1 MPELPEVE
9 TIVRDLRPHLVGA
22 TVAAVEVGHPSV
34 VRHPGLAEFLRALP
48 GRRIERCQRRA
59 KFIALR
65 LDGPGSLFV
74 HLGMS
79 GTLTLDRPE
88 VPARP
93 HTHVRLRLGSGA
105 ELRYVDPRRFGR
117 LMLGTPPELRAAGQ
131 LPPLGIEPLSP
142 RFTAE
147 RLGAVLASTR
157 RPLKAVLLDQARI
170 AGCGNIYTD
179 ESCFLARVH
188 PARPAAG
195 LRPRE
200 VRRLRDAIRVV
211 LRKAIRNRGSSIA
224 DYRDG
229 FGARGAAHESLL
241 VYGRGG
247 APCVRCGLPLAQS
260 TVAGRTTVHCRGC
273 QA

>member
-22 TVAAVEVGHPSV
+22 TVTAVDVGHPAV
-34 VRHPGLAEFLRALP
+34 VRYPGLAEFLVALP
-48 GRRIERCQRRA
+48 GRRIDRCQRRA
-59 KFIALR
+59 KFIALK
-65 LDGPGSLFV
+65 LDGQGSLFV

-88 VPARP
+88 APTRA

-117 LMLGTPPELRAAGQ
+117 WVLGTPPELRAAGK
-131 LPPLGIEPLSP
+131 LPTLGIEPLSP

-147 RLGAVLASTR
+147 RLATLLGASW

-170 AGCGNIYTD
+170 AGCGNIYAD
-179 ESCFLARVH
+179 ESCFLARVR
-188 PARPAAG
+188 PARAAAG

-200 VRRLRDAIRVV
+200 VGRLRDALRIV
-211 LRKAIRNRGSSIA
+211 LREAIRNRGSSIA

-229 FGARGAAHESLL
+229 FGARGAAHESLF

-247 APCVRCGLPLAQS
+247 APCIRCGRPLAQS
-260 TVAGRTTVHCRGC
+260 VVAGRTTVYCRGC